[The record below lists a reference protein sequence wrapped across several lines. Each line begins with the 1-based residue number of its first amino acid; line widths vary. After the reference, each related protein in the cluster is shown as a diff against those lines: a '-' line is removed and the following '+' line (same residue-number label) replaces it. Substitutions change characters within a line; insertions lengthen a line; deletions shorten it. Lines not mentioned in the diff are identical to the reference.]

1 VLREVGSGTRSAFEQ
16 ALRRLGVRPEELKIA
31 MELPSNEAVRAAVE
45 AGLGATATSASVAA
59 SSLEAGLLR
68 QARFK
73 LPDREFHVLS
83 QKNRHRSRIAGALFS
98 ILAARTARAPH
109 APDG

>member
-1 VLREVGSGTRSAFEQ
+1 
-16 ALRRLGVRPEELKIA
+16 

-45 AGLGATATSASVAA
+45 AGLGATATSAFIAA

-68 QARFK
+68 QVRFK

-83 QKNRHRSRIAGALFS
+83 HKDRRRSRTASALLS
-98 ILAARTARAPH
+98 IVAVRSV
-109 APDG
+109 